1 MQLSLLVVVVCTLA
15 FARTS
20 SSTSCSTNGTLPSKP
35 LYILTLV
42 PIAIGLGE
50 LSAARIARDEINNR
64 RTDLLPGY
72 HIELIVRE
80 RENCSAPELGIG
92 MSSLVQA
99 AVHAPCRPVLATIG
113 LACSSHTKFFSP
125 VAGHDGFDMLQF
137 TTANSPIFESQ
148 NHRFPHLWR
157 FLGSAAV
164 YSDAVVA
171 IMDQYRWERIGV
183 VYNIE
188 NVFYSDIAKDLEQ
201 KIKAVNKT
209 IEFNIGIRGL
219 AQIYYDQV
227 INNVKELGVTIIVV
241 LLPANQDIK
250 LLQEAKMAG
259 VVYPQFTWIYLET
272 LPEDLLIATENRY
285 NKTDFYADI
294 EGRLFLHTQVRLNND
309 SLLISNKS
317 YKSYLDRYIVEF
329 ETVKTLYKE
338 YTFPSGINWAG
349 FLYDQ
354 VWALALAVNNSLLEL
369 KNNNFSID
377 NYTIGQPDVTEVIE
391 KQLARLKFQGAGGWV
406 EFDEH
411 RGVSTPVD
419 VVWVW
424 NGTRKN
430 VGIYD
435 HFNSSQFQL
444 DIDSSDL
451 SQDRLPKQFAH
462 IDQAA
467 VVVLYTLTIFIAILT
482 TIQLILFICYRQH
495 SIIKATSPWL
505 SILMF
510 IGCYLLCF
518 AAIVNVTIFY
528 YEFFRPYFSY
538 LLHIDNIATFNGLS
552 LILITLFIKHLRV
565 YRIFSSKLETN
576 IGGKCWG
583 RIPLFAAI
591 IGLTLL
597 PNVVI
602 VILIATLT
610 PVFQTYDVR
619 IRRILIISEE
629 HYEIQTTGYFITIGF
644 ILLYLSLFAIL
655 NIFLAITTRKI
666 RYTNFK
672 DTKKI
677 NLFIAI
683 VFVTLALMEPVYI
696 VLIIQGDE
704 PNAIVTLTTSIL
716 FVAASCQVVLVLPKV
731 LPAVLSRHFP
741 SKYAS
746 IITSR
751 VNVGFTNSLF
761 STSAQ

>member
-1 MQLSLLVVVVCTLA
+1 MQLLLIAAALLQLSACTN
-15 FARTS
+15 TPI
-20 SSTSCSTNGTLPSKP
+20 SCSSNDTTTP
-35 LYILTLV
+35 LYVLTLLPFSV
-42 PIAIGLGE
+42 GLG
-50 LSAARIARDEINNR
+50 LLTGAHIARDEVNG

-72 HIELIVRE
+72 RIELIVQD

-92 MSSLVQA
+92 MSSLLRV
-99 AVHAPCRPVLATIG
+99 AVNAPCRPVLAAIG
-113 LACSSHTKFFSP
+113 LGCSSRTVLFSS
-125 VAGHDGFDMLQF
+125 VAGHAGFDMLQF
-137 TTANSPIFESQ
+137 SMANSPIFDSQ
-148 NHRFPHLWR
+148 IQRFPHLWR
-157 FLGSAAV
+157 FLGSASV

-171 IMDQYRWERIGV
+171 IMDQYRWERIGI

-188 NVFYSDIAKDLEQ
+188 NNFYSDIASNLEQ

-209 IEFNIGIRGL
+209 VEFDIGIRGQ

-227 INNVKELGVTIIVV
+227 INNIKELDVTIIVV
-241 LLPANQDIK
+241 LLNDIQDVK
-250 LLQEAKMAG
+250 LLRAAQTFG

-272 LPEDLLIATENRY
+272 LPDNLFEIPSTFNKPDLFAAIHGH
-285 NKTDFYADI
+285 I
-294 EGRLFLHTQVRLNND
+294 FLHTQPKLRND
-309 SLLISNKS
+309 SVLISKRS
-317 YKSYLDRYIVEF
+317 YKSYLDRYVVEF
-329 ETVKTLYKE
+329 ETVKALYSE
-338 YTFPSGINWAG
+338 YKFSSFIDWGG
-349 FLYDQ
+349 FMYDQ

-377 NYTIGQPDVTEVIE
+377 NYTIGQPDVTEAIG

-406 EFDEH
+406 EFDKH

-419 VVWVW
+419 VVWAW
-424 NGTRKN
+424 NGTSN
-430 VGIYD
+430 HVGIYD
-435 HFNSSQFQL
+435 HFNSSQFQI

-451 SQDRLPKQFAH
+451 PQDRLPKQFAR
-462 IDQAA
+462 IDQAV

-528 YEFFRPYFSY
+528 FKTSLEYFST
-538 LLHIDNIATFNGLS
+538 LLHIGNIATFNGLS

-565 YRIFSSKLETN
+565 YRIFSSKLKTD
-576 IGGKCWG
+576 IGGKCWNG
-583 RIPLFAAI
+583 VPLFAAI

-610 PVFQTYDVR
+610 PVFEIYEVK

-629 HYEIQTTGYFITIGF
+629 HYKIRTTGYFITIGF

-655 NIFLAITTRKI
+655 NIFLAISTRKI

-731 LPAVLSRHFP
+731 LPTILSKHFTL
-741 SKYAS
+741 KYAS
-746 IITSR
+746 LSSLSTRI
-751 VNVGFTNSLF
+751 NVGFTNSLF
-761 STSAQ
+761 SSQRQ